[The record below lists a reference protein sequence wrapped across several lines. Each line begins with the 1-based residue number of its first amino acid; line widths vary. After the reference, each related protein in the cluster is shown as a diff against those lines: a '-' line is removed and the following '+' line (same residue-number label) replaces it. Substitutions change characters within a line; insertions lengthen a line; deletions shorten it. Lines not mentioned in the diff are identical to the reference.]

1 MGSLEAVWSPLPPP
15 SFSKPQSYEPLFT
28 QANPR
33 SRTCIPCFVSAPN
46 TCMVL
51 LLPLPEIPLGYSLYP
66 TIQPFHYFPFQHCS
80 ANSQPEPLTPPT
92 PICPQF
98 TTLPQSSPF
107 WSIFSSCI
115 ALLIHVTPPT
125 YQASLCSLPHSYP
138 SWRLTFPQHFRGI
151 VMHSQLHREM
161 AKQQCQAGKAAVPEQ
176 SRCPA

>member
-1 MGSLEAVWSPLPPP
+1 MLSPLLPS
-15 SFSKPQSYEPLFT
+15 SFSKPQSCEPLFT
-28 QANPR
+28 HAIQVVKLASP
-33 SRTCIPCFVSAPN
+33 ALL
-46 TCMVL
+46 VL
-51 LLPLPEIPLGYSLYP
+51 LTPAWFCFCHSRSSQWATHFTPQSSLFSTSLSSTVLPTASL
-66 TIQPFHYFPFQHCS
+66 
-80 ANSQPEPLTPPT
+80 SQPLTPPT

-151 VMHSQLHREM
+151 VMHSQLCREM
-161 AKQQCQAGKAAVPEQ
+161 AKQQCQAGKAAVLEQ